1 MHQYTTTAYNCMELK
16 AAAKKS
22 ESKLPVEGEVMRT
35 ETKSM
40 QGEKREVTRGLILNF
55 LSSSSSTSFT

>member
-1 MHQYTTTAYNCMELK
+1 MELK

-40 QGEKREVTRGLILNF
+40 QGEKRQGNKRFDFEFLILLIVFN
-55 LSSSSSTSFT
+55 